1 MSNTDIDRLRDTM
14 MSRLN
19 TYSRTIIEGV
29 EKAADDTV
37 KEMVARTKTR
47 PSGKFSTGKYAK
59 AIASQVGE
67 NSVFARSRIWYVKKP
82 RYRIAHLINNGHA
95 VRGGG
100 RYEGDKHVT
109 RAAEQ
114 AMTDFDRRVREVIDN
129 ASN

>member
-1 MSNTDIDRLRDTM
+1 MSNVDIERLRDTM
-14 MSRLN
+14 MSSLN
-19 TYSRTIIEGV
+19 TYSKTIIDGV

-37 KEMVARTKTR
+37 KEMVARTKAR
-47 PSGKFSTGKYAK
+47 PHPKSSGKYAK

-67 NSVFARSRIWYVKKP
+67 DSVFARSRIWYVKKP

-95 VRGGG
+95 VRGGD

-114 AMTDFDRRVREVIDN
+114 AMTDFDRRVREVIEN

>member
-1 MSNTDIDRLRDTM
+1 MI
-14 MSRLN
+14 SRLN
-19 TYSRTIIEGV
+19 TYSKTIIDGV

-37 KEMVARTKTR
+37 KEMVARTKAR

-59 AIASQVGE
+59 AIASQKGE
-67 NSVFARSRIWYVKKP
+67 DSVFARSRIWYVKKP